1 MRIRFIWPG
10 KTKDEHLR
18 ALVAEYLKRLTRFVR
33 CEVIETRETAGAD
46 KSSVVKESLRIL
58 EAISAGSV
66 VVLLDV
72 EGREWNSPELADEV
86 RRWENDSVK
95 EVSFVIGGPRG
106 VSPAVAGRAQKRWR
120 LSRLTL
126 THEMARAVAV
136 EQLYRAYT
144 INRGMPYQK

>member
-33 CEVIETRETAGAD
+33 CEVIETREGAGSD
-46 KSSVVKESLRIL
+46 RSGVKKESQRIL
-58 EAISAGSV
+58 DAIPAGSMTL
-66 VVLLDV
+66 LLDV
-72 EGREWNSPELADEV
+72 KGREWNSPELADEV
-86 RRWENDSVK
+86 RRWENDSIK
-95 EVSFVIGGPRG
+95 EVAIVIGGAAG
-106 VSPAVAGRAQKRWR
+106 VSAEVAACAQKRWR

-126 THEMARAVAV
+126 THEMARVVAV

-144 INRGMPYQK
+144 INRGLPYQK

>member
-33 CEVIETRETAGAD
+33 CEVIETREGAGTD
-46 KSSVVKESLRIL
+46 RSGVKKESQRIL
-58 EAISAGSV
+58 DAIPAGSMTL
-66 VVLLDV
+66 LLDV
-72 EGREWNSPELADEV
+72 KGREWNSPELADEV
-86 RRWENDSVK
+86 RRWENDSIK
-95 EVSFVIGGPRG
+95 EVAIVIGGAAG
-106 VSPAVAGRAQKRWR
+106 VSAELAARAQKRWR

-126 THEMARAVAV
+126 THEMARVVAV

-144 INRGMPYQK
+144 INRGLPYQK